1 MFSCKQVKLGAFNAS
16 LDCFRGYFDSCAGFS
31 FAIPSFSDDLILP
44 SGLNVT
50 VTPGKSFTQSY
61 SIPNSDLTF
70 SVKSVFFGS
79 TLLATVKNVL
89 PKSSYCRVKTGIG
102 LDWQIQN
109 DCGSLVLSVRG
120 GAFRKTEKIIPR
132 TAQSYRYFRKSCC
145 QSQLA
150 AGRKE
155 FLRL

>member
-1 MFSCKQVKLGAFNAS
+1 MVFTEENFFRGLDLS
-16 LDCFRGYFDSCAGFS
+16 LDCGWGGFENCTGQV
-31 FAIPSFSDDLILP
+31 FAVLAFPDYPVVP

-50 VTPGKSFTQSY
+50 VTPEKSFTQSY
-61 SIPNSDLTF
+61 SIPNSHLTF
-70 SVKSVFFGS
+70 SVKSVFSGS
-79 TLLATVKNVL
+79 TLLATVRNIL
-89 PKSSYCRVKTGIG
+89 PSSIYCRVKTGIG
-102 LDWQIQN
+102 LDWQVKN
-109 DCGSLVLSVRG
+109 DCGSLVLSVS
-120 GAFRKTEKIIPR
+120 ATSRKTEKIIPR

>member
-1 MFSCKQVKLGAFNAS
+1 MVFAEENF
-16 LDCFRGYFDSCAGFS
+16 FRGLDLSWDCGWGGFENCTGQF
-31 FAIPSFSDDLILP
+31 FAVLAFPDYPVVP

-50 VTPGKSFTQSY
+50 VAPEKSFTQSY
-61 SIPNSDLTF
+61 SIPNSHLTF
-70 SVKSVFFGS
+70 SVKSVFSGS
-79 TLLATVKNVL
+79 TLLAAVKNVL
-89 PKSSYCRVKTGIG
+89 PESICCRVSARRE

-109 DCGSLVLSVRG
+109 DCGSLVLSVS
-120 GAFRKTEKIIPR
+120 ATSRKTEKIITR

>member
-1 MFSCKQVKLGAFNAS
+1 MVFTEENFFKELDLS
-16 LDCFRGYFDSCAGFS
+16 LDCGWGGLKDCAGLVLAVSAF
-31 FAIPSFSDDLILP
+31 PENPVTP

-50 VTPGKSFTQSY
+50 VTPEKSFTQSY
-61 SIPNSDLTF
+61 SIPNLHLTF
-70 SVKSVFFGS
+70 SVKSGFSGS
-79 TLLATVKNVL
+79 SSLATVKNVL
-89 PKSSYCRVKTGIG
+89 PKSSYCRIITRCE

-109 DCGSLVLSVRG
+109 DCGSLVLSVS
-120 GAFRKTEKIIPR
+120 GASRKTEKIIPR

>member
-1 MFSCKQVKLGAFNAS
+1 MVFTEENFFRGLDLS
-16 LDCFRGYFDSCAGFS
+16 LDCGWGGLKDCTGQV
-31 FAIPSFSDDLILP
+31 FAVLAFPDYPVVP

-50 VTPGKSFTQSY
+50 VTPEKSFTQSY
-61 SIPNSDLTF
+61 SIPNSHLTF
-70 SVKSVFFGS
+70 SVKSVFSGS

-89 PKSSYCRVKTGIG
+89 PKSICCRVSARRE

-109 DCGSLVLSVRG
+109 DCGSLVLSVS
-120 GAFRKTEKIIPR
+120 GASRKTEKIIPR

>member
-1 MFSCKQVKLGAFNAS
+1 MVFTEENFFKGLDLS
-16 LDCFRGYFDSCAGFS
+16 LDCGWGGLKDCAGLVLAVLAF
-31 FAIPSFSDDLILP
+31 PDDPVVP

-50 VTPGKSFTQSY
+50 VTPEKSFTQSY
-61 SIPNSDLTF
+61 SIPNSHLTF
-70 SVKSVFFGS
+70 SVRNVFPVS

-89 PKSSYCRVKTGIG
+89 PASIYCRVKNGSG
-102 LDWQIQN
+102 LDWQVKN
-109 DCGSLVLSVRG
+109 DCGSVVLSVNA
-120 GAFRKTEKIIPR
+120 AFRKTEKIIPR